1 MHADAALPRELVNA
15 KLIALITSAAV
26 AFAIF
31 LTGFV
36 MREPAP
42 YELFMAALMPVW
54 ALFGLKISRTVALL
68 AVLLI
73 VFVIGGMI
81 SMTQMA
87 DLRDTPLYLSVTF
100 FLALTGIFFAAVLE
114 SRSDL
119 YGLIYWSWTAAAVL
133 TAALGIAGYF
143 GAFPGELFT
152 LYGRAAGAFKDP
164 NVFGPFLVLP
174 AMFMLQRI
182 LVGRSAAMPLHAGI
196 LVFLSAGVF
205 FSFSRGGWGLFAF
218 SAVALAGALYTH
230 SASNLVRLRIIL
242 MCVVAATALVV
253 ALVVALQLPGVAE
266 VFSERAQLAQPYD
279 TARLGRFARFVI
291 GFQMAMEH
299 PLGIGP
305 LEFGQIL
312 GEDTH
317 NIWLKALLDYSWLGF
332 AAYLTLIV
340 LTLAG
345 GFRIIFR
352 DRPWQPYLLTAYVVF
367 VGHVLVGTVID
378 TNHWR
383 HFYLLLGM
391 IWGAMA
397 LEARHG
403 RNRLSAQADLRPAAL
418 RGRDSAPQLH

>member
-1 MHADAALPRELVNA
+1 MSAQAAALPREAVNA

-26 AFAIF
+26 AFAVF

-36 MREPAP
+36 VREPAP
-42 YELFMAALMPVW
+42 YELFMAVLMPVW
-54 ALFGLKISRTVALL
+54 ALFGLRISRTLVPMAALL
-68 AVLLI
+68 IL
-73 VFVIGGMI
+73 FVIGGMI

-87 DLRDTPLYLSVTF
+87 ELGDIPLYLAVTL

-114 SRSDL
+114 SRPDL
-119 YGLIYWSWTAAAVL
+119 YGLMFWSWTMAAMA

-182 LVGRSAAMPLHAGI
+182 LAGRSAAMPLYVAV

-205 FSFSRGGWGLFAF
+205 FSFSRGAWGLYAF
-218 SAVALAGALYTH
+218 SAIVLTGALYLQ
-230 SASNLVRLRIIL
+230 SNSNIFRLRIMVMGI
-242 MCVVAATALVV
+242 VATAMLVV
-253 ALVVALQLPGVAE
+253 ALVVALQLPGVAD

-305 LEFGQIL
+305 LEFGQML

-332 AAYLTLIV
+332 AAYLTLMA

-345 GFRIIFR
+345 GFRILFR
-352 DRPWQPYLLTAYVVF
+352 DRPWQPWLLTAYVVF
-367 VGHVLVGTVID
+367 VGHVLVGAVID

-397 LEARHG
+397 LEVRHG
-403 RNRLSAQADLRPAAL
+403 GNQARSALTPDTRPA
-418 RGRDSAPQLH
+418 RDFELQLH

>member
-1 MHADAALPRELVNA
+1 MTALSQHIERAALPRAAVNA

-26 AFAIF
+26 AFAVF

-36 MREPAP
+36 VREPAP
-42 YELFMAALMPVW
+42 YELFMAVLMPTW
-54 ALFGLKISRTVALL
+54 ALFGLKVSRTIVPMAALL
-68 AVLLI
+68 IL
-73 VFVIGGMI
+73 FVIGGMI
-81 SMTQMA
+81 SMTQLKELG
-87 DLRDTPLYLSVTF
+87 DIPLYITVTL
-100 FLALTGIFFAAVLE
+100 FLALTGVFFAAVLE
-114 SRSDL
+114 ARPDL
-119 YGLIYWSWTAAAVL
+119 YGLIFWAWTAAAVA
-133 TAALGIAGYF
+133 TATLGIAGYF
-143 GAFPGELFT
+143 GLFPGGLFT

-182 LVGRSAAMPLHAGI
+182 LAGRSAAMPLYVAV

-205 FSFSRGGWGLFAF
+205 FSFSRGAWGLYAF
-218 SAVALAGALYTH
+218 SAIFLAGGLYLG
-230 SASNLVRLRIIL
+230 SSSNLFRLRILVIGI
-242 MCVVAATALVV
+242 AAMAMLVI
-253 ALVVALQLPGVAE
+253 AMVVALQLPGVAD

-305 LEFGQIL
+305 LEFGQML

-345 GFRIIFR
+345 GFRILFR
-352 DRPWQPYLLTAYVVF
+352 DRPWQPWLLTA
-367 VGHVLVGTVID
+367 
-378 TNHWR
+378 
-383 HFYLLLGM
+383 
-391 IWGAMA
+391 
-397 LEARHG
+397 
-403 RNRLSAQADLRPAAL
+403 
-418 RGRDSAPQLH
+418 